1 MGSDATSGADP
12 RVVRKATLCDGFM
25 GSGRGKVRAVSSR
38 DPLSGA
44 AVVPLAIEV
53 ARRQNTVVV
62 TVSGEI
68 DAHTS
73 PQLRSCL
80 LEQVAQGGG
89 GTVLIDLTAVT
100 FCDSTA
106 LGVLVGT
113 HRRLQGEGR
122 RLEICAASASVRHL
136 FEVSGLDH
144 VLHLG

>member
-1 MGSDATSGADP
+1 MP
-12 RVVRKATLCDGFM
+12 
-25 GSGRGKVRAVSSR
+25 SR
-38 DPLSGA
+38 DSLSGG
-44 AVVPLAIEV
+44 AVGPFAIDV
-53 ARRQNTVVV
+53 AQRNNVVVV
-62 TVSGEI
+62 TVGGEI

-80 LEQVAQGGG
+80 LDQVSRGSG
-89 GTVLIDLTAVT
+89 GTVLIDLTSVT

-122 RLEICAASASVRHL
+122 RLEIRAPSPSVRHL

-144 VLHLG
+144 VLHFG

>member
-1 MGSDATSGADP
+1 VP
-12 RVVRKATLCDGFM
+12 
-25 GSGRGKVRAVSSR
+25 SR
-38 DPLSGA
+38 HPLSGG
-44 AVVPLAIEV
+44 AVAPLAIEV
-53 ARRQNTVVV
+53 ARRRSVVVV

-80 LEQVAQGGG
+80 LDQVAQGSGR
-89 GTVLIDLTAVT
+89 TVLIDLTAVT

-122 RLEICAASASVRHL
+122 RLEICAASPSVRHL

-144 VLHLG
+144 VLHFG